1 MGYFEDEQE
10 VYRYIGGLFR
20 ALLEDEE
27 LRAALLKADTIV
39 EYRYRRPD
47 CEITVKLIDGEQP
60 RVDEGPSD
68 LEPELVMTMDADVAH
83 RFWLGKVNP
92 TVALAR
98 GQMRATGPIAKLL
111 RLVPVVR
118 PAFPRYRQ
126 MLEEAGRGDLLEEG

>member
-1 MGYFEDEQE
+1 MAYFEDEQE

-27 LRAALLKADTIV
+27 MRTQLLKANTIV

-47 CEITVKLIDGEQP
+47 SEITVKLVEGEEP
-60 RVDEGPSD
+60 RVEEGPSD
-68 LEPELVMTMDADVAH
+68 LEPELVMTMDADIAH

-126 MLEEAGRGDLLEEG
+126 LLEEAGREDLLEAS

>member
-1 MGYFEDEQE
+1 MAYFADEQE

-20 ALLEDEE
+20 ALLEDEQ
-27 LRAALLKADTIV
+27 LRAGLLGADTIV

-47 CEITVKLIDGEQP
+47 SEITVKLLQGEQP
-60 RVDEGPSD
+60 RIDEGPSD
-68 LEPELVMTMDADVAH
+68 LEPELVLTMDADVAH

-92 TVALAR
+92 TIALAR

-118 PAFPRYRQ
+118 PAFPLYRE
-126 MLEEAGRGDLLEEG
+126 MLEREGRADLLGDG

>member
-1 MGYFEDEQE
+1 MAYFEDEQE

-27 LRAALLKADTIV
+27 MRTQLLKANTIV

-47 CEITVKLIDGEQP
+47 SEITVKLVEGEEP
-60 RVDEGPSD
+60 RVEEGPSD
-68 LEPELVMTMDADVAH
+68 LEPELVMTMDADIAH

-118 PAFPRYRQ
+118 PAFPRYRRL
-126 MLEEAGRGDLLEEG
+126 LEEAGREDLLEAS

>member
-1 MGYFEDEQE
+1 MAYFEDEQE

-27 LRAALLKADTIV
+27 LRAGLLKADTIV

-47 CEITVKLIDGEQP
+47 SEITVKLVEGEEP
-60 RVDEGPSD
+60 RVDEGPSN

-126 MLEEAGRGDLLEEG
+126 MLEQAGREDLLEDS